1 MVVYCL
7 LKIRTGAFSKRWVK
21 NKQKESVLHAVR
33 GLDDKGLGLD
43 DKGFG
48 DCAYVVFY
56 IFGICFVDFAVSF

>member
-33 GLDDKGLGLD
+33 GLDDKG
-43 DKGFG
+43 FG